1 MRKETNWVDSF
12 PETKVSR
19 WQLHIS
25 LCSHV
30 ILINLFTSPNCIRVS
45 NPENEENELSDL
57 KSCFHLSKFSKLFS
71 LFWCFSTILEK
82 QQYIALWSRSIQN
95 SNGRLC
101 VVTQWGKGLTEPVGY
116 GLINMHFSL
125 QRSEDKRGAGEITDC
140 FTVCSWA
147 RTLQPPPFMSTSTCY
162 CKNLGQK
169 VVCKLCVSDT
179 ESHRLSATVVTA
191 LSQFSILFFPAVP

>member
-1 MRKETNWVDSF
+1 MRKMSSVISKVASIFQNSLNYF
-12 PETKVSR
+12 PY
-19 WQLHIS
+19 
-25 LCSHV
+25 
-30 ILINLFTSPNCIRVS
+30 
-45 NPENEENELSDL
+45 SDA
-57 KSCFHLSKFSKLFS
+57 SVQ
-71 LFWCFSTILEK
+71 FWK
-82 QQYIALWSRSIQN
+82 NIALWSRSIQN

-179 ESHRLSATVVTA
+179 ESHRVNATVVTA
-191 LSQFSILFFPAVP
+191 LSQSSILFFPAVP